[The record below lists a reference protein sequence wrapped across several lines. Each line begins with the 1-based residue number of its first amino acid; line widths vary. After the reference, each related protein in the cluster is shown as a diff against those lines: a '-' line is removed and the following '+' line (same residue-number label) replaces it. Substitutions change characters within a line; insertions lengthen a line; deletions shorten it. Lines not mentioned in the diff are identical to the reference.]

1 MRNHVI
7 ATAAAIAA
15 VSNIGLAKTKLHLLP
30 ENTSYETVQFLP
42 NYKEEVKEGVT
53 TYTVK
58 VQKAKEN
65 NPNGYIEFDKPVT
78 VKKTLYTYSTQKFQN
93 EKLLSYEDENS
104 ILFNDTVR
112 FKAGSV
118 LKLRTNVDEK
128 LSDFVN
134 FNTVILDTGE
144 LLVEVTD
151 ESITP
156 RFVKLPLFV
165 APKAIMNAK
174 VSLAKPL
181 EISGVVYAL
190 KSEIVEN
197 DYALYYIEPIYP
209 TESIAQKFAMYE
221 NNLPKET
228 YPAKQLPS
236 SALLREK
243 ISLFRE
249 GKLIYTSNAI
259 DLFTK

>member
-1 MRNHVI
+1 MKNNKSI
-7 ATAAAIAA
+7 F
-15 VSNIGLAKTKLHLLP
+15 GTK
-30 ENTSYETVQFLP
+30 E
-42 NYKEEVKEGVT
+42 
-53 TYTVK
+53 
-58 VQKAKEN
+58 
-65 NPNGYIEFDKPVT
+65 I
-78 VKKTLYTYSTQKFQN
+78 
-93 EKLLSYEDENS
+93 
-104 ILFNDTVR
+104 
-112 FKAGSV
+112 
-118 LKLRTNVDEK
+118 K

-134 FNTVILDTGE
+134 FNTVVLDTGE
-144 LLVEVTD
+144 LFVEVTD

-221 NNLPKET
+221 SNLPKET

-259 DLFTK
+259 DVFTK

>member
-30 ENTSYETVQFLP
+30 ENTSYESVQFLP

-118 LKLRTNVDEK
+118 LKLRTTVDEK
-128 LSDFVN
+128 L
-134 FNTVILDTGE
+134 
-144 LLVEVTD
+144 
-151 ESITP
+151 
-156 RFVKLPLFV
+156 
-165 APKAIMNAK
+165 
-174 VSLAKPL
+174 
-181 EISGVVYAL
+181 
-190 KSEIVEN
+190 
-197 DYALYYIEPIYP
+197 
-209 TESIAQKFAMYE
+209 
-221 NNLPKET
+221 
-228 YPAKQLPS
+228 
-236 SALLREK
+236 
-243 ISLFRE
+243 
-249 GKLIYTSNAI
+249 
-259 DLFTK
+259 